1 MRTVNCKRTW
11 ATSCSILI
19 FLLSLALPALGG
31 EYKVTRVVDGDTIKV
46 RSISG
51 QTTIRLVGIDA
62 PEVSHKKREPGQ
74 PFSQQASK
82 YLAGLVLNKTVDI
95 KEYGH
100 DIMHRP
106 CRSDCLWC
114 CGGFD
119 ARRPPRSCHHAPSG
133 FGISGACRSEEKVQ
147 EVVLYS
153 IVKQQERGF
162 GSAFVFKVL
171 PQISCQRHTFS
182 LMDLA
187 QGHF

>member
-31 EYKVTRVVDGDTIKV
+31 EHKVSRVVDGDTIKV

-51 QTTIRLVGIDA
+51 ETTIRLVGIDA

-74 PFSQQASK
+74 PFSQQATK

-100 DIMHRP
+100 DRYGRILGVV
-106 CRSDCLWC
+106 SL
-114 CGGFD
+114 GGRNINLEMVEAGFAEVYRGD
-119 ARRPPRSCHHAPSG
+119 PAPGQDLASYWK
-133 FGISGACRSEEKVQ
+133 AEEKA
-147 EVVLYS
+147 
-153 IVKQQERGF
+153 KAAKRGMW
-162 GSAFVFKVL
+162 
-171 PQISCQRHTFS
+171 T
-182 LMDLA
+182 
-187 QGHF
+187 